1 MGSLGS
7 SGGSFGRAVPS
18 DTRGPRFESSHRQQK
33 LYWTFAY
40 FQLYWKDENKEKY
53 EKQWSRSICVLFRLI
68 YNIVVLVYY
77 DRHKTRIYGRNA
89 RRPLL
94 V

>member
-40 FQLYWKDENKEKY
+40 FQLYWKDENKEKIWKTMISFDLCLVSSY
-53 EKQWSRSICVLFRLI
+53 LQHRRSGILWQ
-68 YNIVVLVYY
+68 
-77 DRHKTRIYGRNA
+77 T
-89 RRPLL
+89 
-94 V
+94 